1 MDEGDSIFLYS
12 GGHSNCYHYVCS
24 SNYRSKW
31 QQQDSGF
38 PTFLCKKV
46 FMLFIISDALSLL
59 SALTSLLIFLSVLTL
74 GYAEKYFLKSLPI
87 KMMIG
92 LSTLILSIATMMI
105 TFCTS
110 LFIILP
116 EKLSVV
122 IPIICLTSVP
132 VALFAWMQSHHHQE
146 CNHIL
151 RCECSYNP
159 ITTKNGIAFSHSQSV
174 PMALAF
180 SDVNALTTIT
190 TTFATRNPAPP

>member
-146 CNHIL
+146 WDCILTFSKCSNGTSIL
-151 RCECSYNP
+151 RCECSYNHHHHLCHKKP
-159 ITTKNGIAFSHSQSV
+159 STTVKKTHHYHRKQN
-174 PMALAF
+174 
-180 SDVNALTTIT
+180 T
-190 TTFATRNPAPP
+190 